1 MRKLLQITFLLL
13 ATVWGAY
20 AQNQAVSGL
29 VTSSDEGTG
38 LPGVSVSVKGSTQG
52 TLTDAN
58 GNYRLS
64 VGNNATLVFSF
75 IGFNSVEQPVNGRS
89 VINVQLKTDVRNLNE
104 VVVTGYGQQIKRDL
118 TGNIA
123 KVRAADIQDQPVT
136 TFDQALQGKA
146 AGVQINAGSGKLG
159 QGIQVRVRGQSSV
172 SASNQPLYV
181 IDGIPVTTENLSFN
195 SASTNP
201 LADINPQD
209 IESVDILKDASA
221 GAIYGARAA
230 NGVVLITT
238 KRGKAGRTNIN
249 FGAQYGSSKPTRKL
263 EFLNTEQYVSF
274 YNRAA
279 ANSDRIDGLD
289 PNDPDSYTS
298 YMKGFYETQG
308 LGTYGTPNQV
318 STNWGDLAYQ
328 DAPYQQY
335 DLNINGG
342 NEKTTFYLSGQ
353 LLDQKGILI
362 GNALQRYAGRI
373 NLDHQVSSRLRVG
386 FNTGLTRTYNQRLS
400 ADNQFDNPMQMVAL
414 PPMTPATDPT
424 TGLPVG
430 TPPGDIS
437 IPVYYN
443 PLINIGNS
451 YFNTTVY
458 RNISSVYG
466 QLTLMKGL
474 SFRTE
479 FGLDV
484 LNQQEELYYNSKTQ
498 RNFSAPQGIGQNR
511 YVRVENYN
519 TNNFFTYNT
528 LFGRSNLDVTVGMS
542 YQQSQQ
548 KTNFTEGRDFPSDAY
563 RQIASAARKTDGSS
577 TESNFR
583 FLSYFARANYKFAD
597 RYLLGLS
604 ARIDGSSRFGR
615 NSRYGF
621 FPAVSAGWVLTE
633 EEFLKSNNTLSFLK
647 IRSSYGRTGNADIQT
662 AGNVSLQNF
671 PQLGLFTGDSPY
683 GAQPGQRPSQLA
695 NPDLKWETTDQ
706 FDVGI
711 DFGFLNNRIN
721 GEIDYYNK
729 QTSGLL
735 LNVNVPGT
743 TGFATQFKNVG
754 KLENQGFEFVL
765 NTENLT
771 GAFRWTTNFNAAI
784 NRNKITNLQG
794 QIIEG
799 GINAMSRAVEGQPLG
814 VFFTQEYAGVDPANG
829 DALWYKNTTNTDGSI
844 DRSTTNTYSQA
855 QRVVVG
861 SPLPK
866 WTAGI
871 TNTFSYKGFS
881 LNVLFNGVFGNKLN
895 FYGVGRYSSA
905 NGRFE
910 DNQTVNQLAAWT
922 PENPNTNVPEARL
935 FFNNGAQSSSR
946 FVLDG
951 TFVRLRTVTLS
962 YNLPKTLINRIKLNT
977 VRVFV
982 TGQNL
987 LTFTNYAG
995 WDPEVNADYIVSN
1008 IAQGY
1013 DFYTAPQAR
1022 TITGGINI
1030 GF

>member
-1 MRKLLQITFLLL
+1 MRKLLHTSFLILI
-13 ATVWGAY
+13 TVWAGY
-20 AQNQAVSGL
+20 AQGQTISGK
-29 VTSSDEGTG
+29 VTSSDEGSP
-38 LPGVSVSVKGSTQG
+38 LPGVSVSVKGTTQG
-52 TLTDAN
+52 TLTDAS
-58 GNYRLS
+58 GNYRINA
-64 VGNNATLVFSF
+64 GNNAVIVFSF
-75 IGFNSVEQPVNGRS
+75 IGFTTQEEKVANRS
-89 VINVQLKTDVRNLNE
+89 EINIQLKTDVRNLSE

-146 AGVQINAGSGKLG
+146 AGVQINSGSGKLG

-172 SASNQPLYV
+172 SASNQPLYI
-181 IDGIPVTTENLSFN
+181 IDGIPVTTDNLSIS

-238 KRGKAGRTNIN
+238 KRGKAGRTNVN

-263 EFLNTEQYVSF
+263 EFLNTEQYVKF
-274 YNRAA
+274 YNQAA
-279 ANSDRIDGLD
+279 ANSDRIEGLAAD
-289 PNDPDSYTS
+289 DPDSYTT
-298 YMKGFYETQG
+298 YMKDFYVTQG
-308 LGTYGTPNQV
+308 LGTYGTANQA
-318 STNWGDLAYQ
+318 STKWGDLAYQ

-335 DLNINGG
+335 DLNLNGG

-362 GNALQRYAGRI
+362 GNALQRYSGRL
-373 NLDHQVSSRLRVG
+373 NVDHQVSSRVKVG
-386 FNTGLTRTYNQRLS
+386 FNMALTRTLNQRLS
-400 ADNQFDNPMQMVAL
+400 GDNQFDNPMQMVAL
-414 PPMTPATDPT
+414 PPMTPATDAT

-443 PLINIGNS
+443 PLINIGNA

-458 RNISSVYG
+458 RNISNVFG
-466 QLTLMKGL
+466 QLQMMKGL
-474 SFRTE
+474 TFRTE

-498 RNFSAPQGIGQNR
+498 RNFGSPLGLGRNR
-511 YVRVENYN
+511 FARVENYT
-519 TNNFFTYNT
+519 TNNFFNYSTA
-528 LFGRSNLDVTVGMS
+528 FGRSNLDATVGMS

-548 KTNFTEGRDFPSDAY
+548 KTNYTEGRDFPSDAY
-563 RQIASAARKTDGSS
+563 RMIASAARKTDGSS
-577 TESNFR
+577 SQTDYR

-597 RYLLGLS
+597 RYLVGVS
-604 ARIDGSSRFGR
+604 ARVDGSSRFGK

-621 FPAVSAGWVLTE
+621 FPSVSAGWVLSE
-633 EEFLKSNNTLSFLK
+633 EGFMKNTTAISFLK
-647 IRSSYGRTGNADIQT
+647 LRASYGQTGNAEI
-662 AGNVSLQNF
+662 QNF
-671 PQLGLFTGDSPY
+671 PQLGLFTGDASY
-683 GAQPGQRPSQLA
+683 GTLPGQRPSQLA
-695 NPDLKWETTDQ
+695 NPDLKWETTNQ
-706 FDVGI
+706 FDIGI
-711 DFGFLNNRIN
+711 DFGILNNRIN

-743 TGFATQFKNVG
+743 TGFATQFRNVG
-754 KLENQGFEFVL
+754 SLENKGVEIVI

-771 GAFRWTTNFNAAI
+771 GAFRWTTSFNAAT
-784 NRNKITNLQG
+784 NQNKINNLQG

-814 VFFTQEYAGVDPANG
+814 VYFTQEYAGVDPANG
-829 DALWYKNTTNTDGSI
+829 DALWYKNTTNTDGTI
-844 DRSTTNTYSQA
+844 DRSTTKTYNQA
-855 QRVVVG
+855 QRVVAG

-866 WTAGI
+866 WTGGI

-881 LNVLFNGVFGNKLN
+881 LSVLFNGVFGNKIN

-922 PENPNTNVPEARL
+922 KENPNTDVPEARL
-935 FFNNGAQSSSR
+935 FYNNGAQSSSR
-946 FVLDG
+946 FILDG
-951 TFVRLRTVTLS
+951 SFVRLRTATLS
-962 YNLPKTLINRIKLNT
+962 YSLPKTLISRVKMNS
-977 VRVFV
+977 VRLFV

-987 LTFTNYAG
+987 LTFTKYAG

>member
-1 MRKLLQITFLLL
+1 MRKILLVSCLILL
-13 ATVWGAY
+13 TVWTTY
-20 AQNQAVSGL
+20 AQNQAVSGR
-29 VTSSDEGTG
+29 VTSSDDGIG
-38 LPGVSVSVKGSTQG
+38 LPGVSVTVKGTTQG
-52 TLTDAN
+52 TLTDAS
-58 GNYRLS
+58 GYYRLNAGNSS
-64 VGNNATLVFSF
+64 VLVFSF
-75 IGFNSVEQPVNGRS
+75 IGFTTLEESVTNRS
-89 VINVQLKTDVRNLNE
+89 VINVQLKTDVRSLSE

-146 AGVQINAGSGKLG
+146 AGVQINTGSGKLG

-172 SASNQPLYV
+172 SASNQPLYI
-181 IDGIPVTTENLSFN
+181 IDGIPVTTDNLSISS
-195 SASTNP
+195 SATNP

-263 EFLNTEQYVSF
+263 EFLNTEQYVNF
-274 YNRAA
+274 YNQAA
-279 ANSDRIDGLD
+279 ANSDRIEGLAA
-289 PNDPDSYTS
+289 NDPDSYTT
-298 YMKGFYETQG
+298 YMKDFYQTQG
-308 LGTYGTPNQV
+308 LGTYGTANQA

-335 DLNINGG
+335 DLNLNGG

-362 GNALQRYAGRI
+362 GNALQRYAGRLNI
-373 NLDHQVSSRLRVG
+373 EHQVSSRFKAG
-386 FNTGLTRTYNQRLS
+386 FNMGLTRTLNQRLS
-400 ADNQFDNPMQMVAL
+400 GDNAFDNPMQMVAL
-414 PPMTPATDPT
+414 PPMTPATDPV

-437 IPVYYN
+437 IPSYYN
-443 PLINIGNS
+443 PLINIGNAS
-451 YFNTTVY
+451 FNTTVY
-458 RNISSVYG
+458 RNISNVYG
-466 QLTLMKGL
+466 QLQIMKGL
-474 SFRTE
+474 TFRTE

-498 RNFSAPQGIGQNR
+498 RNFGSPLGLGRNR
-511 YVRVENYN
+511 FARVENYT
-519 TNNFFTYNT
+519 TNNFFNYGTA
-528 LFGRSNLDVTVGMS
+528 FGRSNLDATVGMS

-563 RQIASAARKTDGSS
+563 RMIASAARKTDGSS
-577 TESNFR
+577 SQTDYR

-597 RYLLGLS
+597 RYLLGVS
-604 ARIDGSSRFGR
+604 ARVDGSSRFGK

-621 FPAVSAGWVLTE
+621 FPSVSAGWVLSE
-633 EEFLKSNNTLSFLK
+633 ESFMKNTTAISFLK
-647 IRSSYGRTGNADIQT
+647 LRASYGQTGNAEI
-662 AGNVSLQNF
+662 QNF
-671 PQLGLFTGDSPY
+671 PQLGLFTGDASY
-683 GAQPGQRPSQLA
+683 GTLPGQRPSQLA
-695 NPDLKWETTDQ
+695 NPDLKWETTNQ
-706 FDVGI
+706 FDIGL
-711 DFGFLNNRIN
+711 DFGILNNRIN

-729 QTSGLL
+729 QTTGLL
-735 LNVNVPGT
+735 LSVNVPGT
-743 TGFATQFKNVG
+743 TGFATQFRNVG
-754 KLENQGFEFVL
+754 SLENKGVEIVI

-771 GAFRWTTNFNAAI
+771 GAFRWTTSFNAAL
-784 NRNKITNLQG
+784 NQNKINNLQG

-814 VFFTQEYAGVDPANG
+814 VYFTQEYAGVDPANG
-829 DALWYKNTTNTDGSI
+829 NALWYKNTTNADGSL
-844 DRSTTNTYSQA
+844 DRTTTSTYSQA
-855 QRVVVG
+855 QRVVSG

-866 WTAGI
+866 WTGGI

-881 LNVLFNGVFGNKLN
+881 LSVLFNGVFGNKIN

-922 PENPNTNVPEARL
+922 KENPNTDVPEARL
-935 FFNNGAQSSSR
+935 FYNNGAQSSSR
-946 FVLDG
+946 FILDG
-951 TFVRLRTVTLS
+951 SFVRLRTATLS
-962 YNLPKTLINRIKLNT
+962 YSLPKTLVNRVKMNS
-977 VRVFV
+977 VRLFV
-982 TGQNL
+982 SGQNL
-987 LTFTNYAG
+987 LTFTKYAG

>member
-1 MRKLLQITFLLL
+1 MRKLVQISFLLL
-13 ATVWGAY
+13 MTALGAY
-20 AQNQAVSGL
+20 AQNQVVSGR
-29 VTSSDEGTG
+29 VTSSDDGSG

-52 TLTDAN
+52 TLTDAT
-58 GNYRLS
+58 GTYRLT

-75 IGFNSVEQPVNGRS
+75 IGFTTTEEVVNNRTT
-89 VINVQLKTDVRNLNE
+89 INVVLKTDVRNLNE

-123 KVRAADIQDQPVT
+123 KVKAADIQDQPVT

-181 IDGIPVTTENLSFN
+181 VDGTPVTTDNLSFN
-195 SASTNP
+195 SAATNP

-238 KRGKAGRTNIN
+238 KKGKAGRTNIT

-263 EFLNTEQYVSF
+263 QFLNTEQYVNF
-274 YNRAA
+274 YNKAA
-279 ANSDRIDGLD
+279 ANSDRIEGLD
-289 PNDPDSYTS
+289 PADPDSYSS

-308 LGTYGTPNQV
+308 LGTYGTPQQV

-335 DLNINGG
+335 DLNLNGG
-342 NEKTTFYLSGQ
+342 NEKTTFYMSGQ
-353 LLDQKGILI
+353 ILDQKGILI
-362 GNALQRYAGRI
+362 GNALKRYSGRL

-386 FNTGLTRTYNQRLS
+386 INMGLTRTFNQRIS

-414 PPMTPATDPT
+414 PPMTPSIDPT

-437 IPVYYN
+437 IPTYYN
-443 PLINIGNS
+443 PMINIGNA

-458 RNISSVYG
+458 RTLTNVFG
-466 QLTLMKGL
+466 QLQIAKGL

-498 RNFSAPQGIGQNR
+498 RNFGAPQGIGQNR
-511 YVRVENYN
+511 YVRVENYT
-519 TNNFFTYNT
+519 TNNFFTYNL
-528 LFGRSNLDVTVGMS
+528 LFGRSVLDLTAGMS

-548 KTNFTEGRDFPSDAY
+548 KTSFTEGRDFPSDAY
-563 RQIASAARKTDGSS
+563 RQIISAARKTDGSS
-577 TESNFR
+577 TQTDYR
-583 FLSYFARANYKFAD
+583 FLSYFARANYKFSD
-597 RYLLGLS
+597 RYLVGLS
-604 ARIDGSSRFGR
+604 ARVDGSSRFGL

-621 FPAVSAGWVLTE
+621 FPAVSGGWVISE
-633 EEFLKSNNTLSFLK
+633 EDFLKNNSTISFLK
-647 IRSSYGRTGNADIQT
+647 LRASYGQTGNAEI
-662 AGNVSLQNF
+662 QNF
-671 PQLGLFTGDSPY
+671 PQLGLFTGDASY
-683 GAQPGQRPSQLA
+683 GTLPGQRPSQLA
-695 NPDLKWETTDQ
+695 NPDLKWETTNQ
-706 FDVGI
+706 FDVGV
-711 DFGFLNNRIN
+711 DFGILNNRIN

-735 LNVNVPGT
+735 LSVNVPGT
-743 TGFATQFKNVG
+743 TGFATQFRNVG
-754 KLENQGFEFVL
+754 SLENKGFEFVL

-771 GAFRWTTNFNAAI
+771 GAFRWTTNLNAAT
-784 NRNKITNLQG
+784 NTNKITNLQG

-829 DALWYKNTTNTDGSI
+829 DALWYKNTKNADGSI
-844 DRSTTNTYSQA
+844 DRSTTNVYGQA

-866 WTAGI
+866 WTAGM
-871 TNTFSYKGFS
+871 TNTFSYKGFTLS
-881 LNVLFNGVFGNKLN
+881 VLFNGVFGNKIN

-905 NGRFE
+905 NGRYE
-910 DNQTVNQLAAWT
+910 DNQTVDQLAAWT
-922 PENPNTNVPEARL
+922 PQNTNTNVPEARL
-935 FFNNGAQSSSR
+935 YYNNGAQSSSR
-946 FVLDG
+946 FILDG
-951 TFVRLRTVTLS
+951 SFVRLRTATLS
-962 YNLPKTLINRIKLNT
+962 YNLPKALINRAKLNN
-977 VRVFV
+977 VRLFV

-987 LTFTNYAG
+987 LTFTKYTG